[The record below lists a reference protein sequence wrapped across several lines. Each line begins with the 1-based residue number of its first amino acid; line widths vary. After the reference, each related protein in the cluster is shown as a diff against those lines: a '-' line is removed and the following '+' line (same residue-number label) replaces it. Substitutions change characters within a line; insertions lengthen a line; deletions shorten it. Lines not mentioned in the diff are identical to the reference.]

1 MKIAFIGAGG
11 IAGNYRNSLKKLERP
26 ISAICDVDSDRAN
39 QVAAQENAVAY
50 TDHHEMLAK

>member
-39 QVAAQENAVAY
+39 QVAAQENAVA
-50 TDHHEMLAK
+50 